1 MKELFYSRDNRH
13 IKTECEKYGGAWNA
27 GKHHCR
33 YCAHSCKN
41 NEYHCAYIHV
51 RNVSTAA
58 GGIYKGNAH
67 NDSNADNS
75 PYDVVIFALNALF
88 FFHYHDRYRQNDKA
102 QKQRAYLVDSAFKH
116 VGKNAYCKKH
126 TDTHIISVIH
136 HLFGNVAFFC
146 QHVKDRWD
154 LVISHFDIC
163 MCIFRKHTRNI
174 LIKTTACNM
183 AAAFDRYAT
192 LFDRAQCL
200 HINHSRC

>member
-1 MKELFYSRDNRH
+1 MPGSTIAD
-13 IKTECEKYGGAWNA
+13 IA
-27 GKHHCR
+27 
-33 YCAHSCKN
+33 AHSCKN

-88 FFHYHDRYRQNDKA
+88 FFHYHDRYCQNDKA

-126 TDTHIISVIH
+126 TDHPANAKLYKKEKCFFTLCIVTSH
-136 HLFGNVAFFC
+136 NV
-146 QHVKDRWD
+146 VKGIYEA
-154 LVISHFDIC
+154 V
-163 MCIFRKHTRNI
+163 
-174 LIKTTACNM
+174 IKT
-183 AAAFDRYAT
+183 
-192 LFDRAQCL
+192 
-200 HINHSRC
+200 